1 MLDKRQYILFRIVVP
16 LLQLLMLRTTL
27 CRVLFVPLV
36 NDGEIQI
43 LLAAGALGDDA
54 DAMEI
59 GRGILDTV
67 ELTSY

>member
-1 MLDKRQYILFRIVVP
+1 MFNKRQYIVFRIVVP

-27 CRVLFVPLV
+27 CRALFVPLV
-36 NDGEIQI
+36 NEGEVQI

-67 ELTSY
+67 ELAG

>member
-1 MLDKRQYILFRIVVP
+1 MLDKRQYIVFRIVVP
-16 LLQLLMLRTTL
+16 LLQLLMLRTAL
-27 CRVLFVPLV
+27 CRALFVPLV
-36 NDGEIQI
+36 NEGEVQI

-67 ELTSY
+67 ELAG